1 MAKNTYSFHACFLF
15 SVTGWLFFGGVFF
28 ASRAVHL
35 RVAAF
40 AVVSATAPVGPLAH
54 TCSPH
59 MSRLNRLDC
68 ENFRPAILMVVDH
81 NFHRGRRLIVD
92 LCRPLALHFHGDFA
106 REPGQ
111 KGPGSRVANGSAEF
125 FQRFRRT
132 TFLCASALP
141 PSEIMFLQLSCIQLR
156 SRLQISNAHVLTD
169 ISDRMVLWIMRL
181 THVSTPAAYAFSH

>member
-68 ENFRPAILMVVDH
+68 ENCRPAILMVVDH

-106 REPGQ
+106 REQGQ

-132 TFLCASALP
+132 ISLCASALP
-141 PSEIMFLQLSCIQLR
+141 PFR
-156 SRLQISNAHVLTD
+156 N
-169 ISDRMVLWIMRL
+169 
-181 THVSTPAAYAFSH
+181 HVSATTLLHSTVSRFSTRGASAPLSALQCFGLWGVTGYQAKRGLVCAP